1 MIINIGIAT
10 SFLIGLLIIIIV
22 FYSKP
27 KIDIIENKY
36 FKKLIIITIFGL
48 ILEDIIYIFV
58 ILMPFLESIFYN
70 ILIKTLYVYY
80 CLWMYYFVLYSF
92 VIFFQIKDVN
102 NSLYKKFKIFM
113 KIFYSIAIL
122 LSIIF
127 PITLTI
133 NDNYIYPFG
142 IGTNIQYIIFTLGMN
157 IIGFSVV
164 KNYKILKQKESIPIV
179 ACIILGIVSSVIQF
193 FYHQFLLIVPSHA
206 IAIVLMYHTIENPD
220 IKMIKE
226 LNIARDQAEKAN
238 NAKTEFLSNMSHEIR
253 TPLNAIVGFSQA
265 LSEEDIPPSAKEEV
279 KDIIMASDSLLEL
292 VNGILDISKIEA
304 GKLEIVNTEYN
315 FKKIWDELILLT
327 KARMGEKALDFR
339 YIYDES
345 IPNILYGDY
354 ARLKQIILN
363 LLTNAVKYTKEGY
376 IEMKVNSFKKDDICR
391 LIISVEDSGI
401 GIKQENISKLFQKF
415 ERFDL
420 ENNITI
426 EGTGLGLAITK
437 RLIEL
442 MNGQI
447 VVQSIYG
454 KGSKFIISID
464 QRIVKKEIIEK
475 DVDLKEKSLKN
486 FNGEGIKIL
495 VVDDNKINLK
505 VAQRLLQNY
514 NLEVTLCESGFECL
528 EKINNKENY
537 SLILM
542 DDMMPKM
549 NGKETFNKLKEIPN
563 FSTPVIALTANAI
576 SGMKEQY
583 LKLGFSDYLAKPI
596 ERSELDRVINKFLN
610 K

>member
-1 MIINIGIAT
+1 MIG
-10 SFLIGLLIIIIV
+10 SFLFQICSIFYMSLIILIYFSKPRIKTKENDIYRLLMISDLIILVTDIISVFLIFNMDKYPILNMIFAKLFLLTLIIWELFMTIYVFTISCQNNEKINNNDFKISGIIFIISIILIIILPLYFAKTDTFVYSYGPAAIFTYLITAVLMIV
-22 FYSKP
+22 W
-27 KIDIIENKY
+27 IIVLLKRFRNIKKKKY
-36 FKKLIIITIFGL
+36 TP
-48 ILEDIIYIFV
+48 ILIYIV
-58 ILMPFLESIFYN
+58 
-70 ILIKTLYVYY
+70 
-80 CLWMYYFVLYSF
+80 
-92 VIFFQIKDVN
+92 
-102 NSLYKKFKIFM
+102 
-113 KIFYSIAIL
+113 
-122 LSIIF
+122 
-127 PITLTI
+127 LTI
-133 NDNYIYPFG
+133 VG
-142 IGTNIQYIIFTLGMN
+142 
-157 IIGFSVV
+157 
-164 KNYKILKQKESIPIV
+164 
-179 ACIILGIVSSVIQF
+179 AAIQF
-193 FYHQFLLIVPSHA
+193 NYPQILVVSFTSTFVTCLL
-206 IAIVLMYHTIENPD
+206 YFTIENPD

-226 LNIARDQAEKAN
+226 LNIAREQAEKAN

-420 ENNITI
+420 EKNITI